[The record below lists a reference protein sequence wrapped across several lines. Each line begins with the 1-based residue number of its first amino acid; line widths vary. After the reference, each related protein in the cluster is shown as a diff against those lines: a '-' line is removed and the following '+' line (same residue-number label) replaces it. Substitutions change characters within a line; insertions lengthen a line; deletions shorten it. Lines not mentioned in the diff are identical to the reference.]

1 MESPGSP
8 SSPGALHY
16 LYVIWRSVLG
26 IWVTHLQR
34 AAGRRQPKI
43 SLVAGLSVNFEAGC
57 PRPCNQ
63 AKFPDCCTRLQC
75 TTPAGCR
82 LLVVSCFVGRLSL
95 SAVAGCWRLL
105 ADWRDG
111 GMAGLG
117 RLLDKPAAAKPQNV
131 LQKKFIP
138 QSGTRPTRN
147 GRNSCGRLI
156 FNALGRW
163 RAQKS
168 RCQVGK
174 FID

>member
-26 IWVTHLQR
+26 TWVTHLQR

-95 SAVAGCWRLL
+95 SAVAGCWLL
-105 ADWRDG
+105 AIVGRLAGWRDG
-111 GMAGLG
+111 GIGPVVGQTRSGKTPKCLAEKVYPPVRHQANTKWPQQLWQTYFQCTWEMKG
-117 RLLDKPAAAKPQNV
+117 AK
-131 LQKKFIP
+131 K
-138 QSGTRPTRN
+138 
-147 GRNSCGRLI
+147 
-156 FNALGRW
+156 
-163 RAQKS
+163 
-168 RCQVGK
+168 
-174 FID
+174 